1 VTRSEVA
8 ESVRRALLERAL
20 RAYEDAGVLGLC
32 EEGRWEA
39 AVDAMKSLDLDSIVE
54 PAEPPER

>member
-1 VTRSEVA
+1 MTRSEIA
-8 ESVRRALLERAL
+8 ESVRRALVERAL

-39 AVDAMKSLDLDSIVE
+39 AVDAMKSLDLDSIPE
-54 PAEPPER
+54 PADPPER